1 MYPGSC
7 VYDAGIA
14 GYFEK
19 VVFEARFDKSKV
31 LTAIDNW
38 NYDKYSNC
46 TVLAARHEKIQ
57 LVAKALEAKTQKFD
71 GVVYISLLLTV
82 SVLLNSERVESVVAL
97 LFLALLIG
105 MLVISSSWVLS
116 NRIQIVTH
124 DSLLSID
131 VGSNAEL

>member
-1 MYPGSC
+1 MFKGIEKSKEGTNPEMYPGSC

-31 LTAIDNW
+31 LTAIDSW
-38 NYDKYSNC
+38 NYDKYSNR

-71 GVVYISLLLTV
+71 GVVYISLAYRLGF
-82 SVLLNSERVESVVAL
+82 VE
-97 LFLALLIG
+97 
-105 MLVISSSWVLS
+105 
-116 NRIQIVTH
+116 
-124 DSLLSID
+124 
-131 VGSNAEL
+131 